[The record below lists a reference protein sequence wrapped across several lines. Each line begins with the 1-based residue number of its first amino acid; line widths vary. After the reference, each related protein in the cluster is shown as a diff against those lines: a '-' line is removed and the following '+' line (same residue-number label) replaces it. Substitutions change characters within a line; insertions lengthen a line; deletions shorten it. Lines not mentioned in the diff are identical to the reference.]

1 MKSSSG
7 KLSNSLKVTQLEGG
21 RNGIPDHSFRL
32 PRVCQNRE
40 GSAFE
45 ALRNLYHSWEE
56 RTSCRL
62 LCPRATGECLPYG
75 TWTAVVVVEE
85 AGWANALS
93 TPGVFNL
100 WLAGRTCPWLAM
112 AVPQHIL
119 RWQCHIT
126 VSNFGYPWSI
136 PGGWE
141 TAKEAGVRLWGKE
154 ENGNTCGWWE
164 GPPPNLPHQGKP
176 SWKGDL

>member
-1 MKSSSG
+1 MKLSSG

-21 RNGIPDHSFRL
+21 RNGISDHSARL

-56 RTSCRL
+56 RTPCRL
-62 LCPRATGECLPYG
+62 PCLRATGECLPYG
-75 TWTAVVVVEE
+75 IWTAVVVVEE

-93 TPGVFNL
+93 TPGVSNL

-119 RWQCHIT
+119 RWQYHIT

-164 GPPPNLPHQGKP
+164 GPPPNLSHQGRP